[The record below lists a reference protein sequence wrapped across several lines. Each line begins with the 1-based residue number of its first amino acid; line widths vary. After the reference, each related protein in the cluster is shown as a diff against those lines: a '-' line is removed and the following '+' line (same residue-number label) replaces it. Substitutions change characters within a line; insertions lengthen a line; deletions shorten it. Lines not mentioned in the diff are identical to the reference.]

1 MTTYTVDLS
10 NSADFELV
18 GAAKYESAKNK
29 LTLISSSIVSK
40 FELSGSAE
48 NLTVSLDAT
57 DASIDTEIKLNNASI
72 NNKLS

>member
-1 MTTYTVDLS
+1 MTTYTVDIS
-10 NSADFELV
+10 NLADFELV

-29 LTLISSSIVSK
+29 LTLISSIIVSK

-72 NNKLS
+72 NNKLY